1 MPLHLIKWAAGVDSV
16 QHLRAL
22 HVQRRAAFGSVF
34 TITGMTPKRTDEL
47 LDGGSLYWVIKH
59 HTAVRQ
65 PILSLDTEK
74 DPSRE
79 DGKTFCRVTLGDH
92 VTVAGHPRRP
102 FQGWR
107 YLKAEDA
114 PEDVVLG
121 ADGEEPP
128 PAMAAVLRAL
138 GLL

>member
-1 MPLHLIKWAAGVDSV
+1 MPLHLIKWAAGIDSV
-16 QHLRAL
+16 QHLRDVHA
-22 HVQRRAAFGSVF
+22 QRRAAFGRVF
-34 TITGMTPKRTDEL
+34 SITGITPKRADEL

-65 PILSLDTEK
+65 PILQIETEK
-74 DPSRE
+74 DPTRE
-79 DGKTFCRVTLGDH
+79 DGKTFCRITLGDH
-92 VTVAGHPRRP
+92 VTVAGQPRRP

-114 PEDVVLG
+114 PADVVLG
-121 ADGEEPP
+121 DDGAEPP
-128 PAMAAVLRAL
+128 PEMAAELRAL